1 MMGDRLPYMVS
12 ELDAAAI
19 FPRRAAEPEEIV
31 HGVMFL
37 LENSMVNAID
47 VRRTGLRRILW
58 QDADGPR
65 SFVASNRWQVVLHL
79 ELGRSNRS

>member
-19 FPRRAAEPEEIV
+19 FPRRAAEPEEVV

-37 LENSMVNAID
+37 LENSMVNAFD
-47 VRRTGLRRILW
+47 V
-58 QDADGPR
+58 
-65 SFVASNRWQVVLHL
+65 S
-79 ELGRSNRS
+79 